1 MSLSYKANKLRETWT
16 GVAQGFV
23 DRGDLGKVIDALTKL
38 SEAVEF
44 VTSKLGILKTIVL
57 GITAALSFKNIGK
70 CTQVCMFQQSFFC
83 LNMPFYLKVNNQ
95 EMECVGFVNLQM
107 F

>member
-23 DRGDLGKVIDALTKL
+23 DRGDLGKIIDALTKL

-44 VTSKLGILKTIVL
+44 VTSKLGLLKTLAV
-57 GITAALSFKNIGK
+57 GVTAALSFKNVGRDK
-70 CTQVCMFQQSFFC
+70 MYSPLV
-83 LNMPFYLKVNNQ
+83 LNMPTTYIIYFGYKGLERVSREIHDGK
-95 EMECVGFVNLQM
+95 
-107 F
+107 